1 MIRRERPVTS
11 ATMSVPKRCT
21 IWSSAPCTGGQRRQL
36 FDQAIAAGDGLPA
49 LHGLAVAIDRP
60 RGEIALAV
68 GEGLE
73 ELRREAVRQI
83 VQHIFARRD
92 VDLDVAPF
100 LGRDFGKPALH
111 QRLAGRD
118 DLDDGGMARAKIAL
132 DGRDQRR
139 RLHRRDEVIEEALLG
154 ALEGRARG
162 GLGLRVQR
170 AGRAGDVGRLHAPH
184 RDCCG

>member
-1 MIRRERPVTS
+1 MRRERPVTS
-11 ATMSVPKRCT
+11 ATMSVPKRWT
-21 IWSSAPCTGGQRRQL
+21 IWSSAPCTGGS
-36 FDQAIAAGDGLPA
+36 DASCSISAVAAGDGLAA

-68 GEGLE
+68 GEGLV
-73 ELRREAVRQI
+73 ELGREAVRQI
-83 VQHIFARRD
+83 VEHVLARRD

-100 LGRDFGKPALH
+100 LGRNLGEAALH

-118 DLDDGGMARAKIAL
+118 DLDDGGMAGVEIAL
-132 DGRDQRR
+132 DRRDQRR
-139 RLHRRDEVIEEALLG
+139 RLHRRDQMIEEALLG

-170 AGRAGDVGRLHAPH
+170 AGVAGDVGGLHARR